1 MGKDDGGRSPT
12 RSVTGKLLSFDP
24 SPSLKVSGSHFSIHT
39 HPEQSQ
45 NLLAKSLK
53 GELSARSGAGFSKV
67 LASLDGR
74 TTARACS
81 HRLNFVR
88 AAHPVGSRAATRAV
102 PSMRDAWWATKAAN
116 AAASKRQMTNNTLMS
131 VTAATKFSKL
141 LLNRGGGMTQGGGGD
156 DDANAGGGMSP
167 GGGGEGAY
175 VVEPVMRIE
184 EAEVEAHRE
193 HVWKLWDKLKPAQE
207 AAELA
212 TQALAEKADELWQAA
227 YEEIVAAR
235 VGEGGR
241 PEDKEYYDLT
251 KIKRPT
257 RTMSAAAS
265 CVILALDQLVSSMVG
280 LGCTS

>member
-1 MGKDDGGRSPT
+1 
-12 RSVTGKLLSFDP
+12 
-24 SPSLKVSGSHFSIHT
+24 
-39 HPEQSQ
+39 
-45 NLLAKSLK
+45 
-53 GELSARSGAGFSKV
+53 
-67 LASLDGR
+67 
-74 TTARACS
+74 
-81 HRLNFVR
+81 
-88 AAHPVGSRAATRAV
+88 
-102 PSMRDAWWATKAAN
+102 
-116 AAASKRQMTNNTLMS
+116 
-131 VTAATKFSKL
+131 
-141 LLNRGGGMTQGGGGD
+141 
-156 DDANAGGGMSP
+156 
-167 GGGGEGAY
+167 
-175 VVEPVMRIE
+175 VMRIE